1 MKQIIKQIIKQYT
14 FKFMIAVFFIIVNI
28 YLYTYPSAAVGE
40 IVDLLYNLDEN
51 KIAIINL
58 VFSMLLACVG
68 VLLTRLIWK
77 GLEFKIETQITK
89 KIKDK
94 LFAKLLKSKIEDIE
108 KIKNGEIM
116 SYFVSD
122 AKMISRVIT
131 KVIITGTRILTFL
144 IIVIIRMSSDCN
156 VKLTACALL
165 PVFIALIV
173 VIIIRNKIS
182 NSFKKAQESFT
193 ELSEFVQ
200 ESTDSI
206 RTTKAFVGEEKQIQT
221 FIQKNSVLK
230 KYNLDVSRN
239 QNILDICI
247 NIGFGLSYAITL
259 LYGSHMVLKGQISSG
274 DIVSFTAYLAQ
285 LEAPI
290 YWTPWLI
297 SRFKKFKISYDRLNK
312 MFNLKEEPIE
322 IKQIKKYKPLQ
333 GNIEIKDLTFK
344 YPGCLE
350 NVLEDININVK
361 KGETLGII
369 GMIGSGKTTLMN
381 LLLKLYNVGNGK
393 IIIDGKDINEIP
405 TEKIRERIC
414 YITQDSFLFSTTIKE
429 NINLFK
435 DEYKNE
441 QIELSTKKAMI
452 YDDIS
457 NMEKGIDTVIGEKG
471 IDLSGGQKQRVVIS
485 RAFLNKS
492 DIVIFDDTFS
502 ALDNRTEQHLLTNIK
517 ELTKDKTCIIVSNR
531 VSDIKHCNKILVLQQ
546 GRIIETGN
554 HNMLLKKQGA
564 YYEFYK
570 NQSRKS
576 SSELLV

>member
-1 MKQIIKQIIKQYT
+1 MKQIIKQIIKKYT

-51 KIAIINL
+51 KITIINL
-58 VFSMLLACVG
+58 VFSILLACVG

-221 FIQKNSVLK
+221 FIQKNSALK

-350 NVLEDININVK
+350 NVLEDININIK

-381 LLLKLYNVGNGK
+381 LLLKLYNVADGK

>member
-1 MKQIIKQIIKQYT
+1 MKQIIKQILKDYIW
-14 FKFMIAVFFIIVNI
+14 KFAIAVIFIIINI
-28 YLYTYPSAAVGE
+28 YLYTYPSAALGE
-40 IVDLLYNLDEN
+40 ITDLLYNVDEN
-51 KIAIINL
+51 KIRIMKL
-58 VFSMLLACVG
+58 VLFILLACGG

-77 GLEFKIETQITK
+77 NLEFKIETQITK

-94 LFAKLLKSKIEDIE
+94 LFTKLLKSKIEDIE

-122 AKMISRVIT
+122 AKIISRVIT
-131 KVIITGTRILTFL
+131 KVIITGTRISTF
-144 IIVIIRMSSDCN
+144 IVIVIIRMSSGCN
-156 VKLTACALL
+156 IKLTTCALL
-165 PVFIALIV
+165 PVFIALIT

-182 NSFKKAQESFT
+182 NSFKKSQQSFT

-206 RTTKAFVGEEKQIQT
+206 RTTKAFVGEETQIQT
-221 FIQKNSVLK
+221 FIQKNNTLK
-230 KYNLDVSRN
+230 KYNLQVSRN

-259 LYGSHMVLKGQISSG
+259 LYGSHLVLNGQITSG
-274 DIVSFTAYLAQ
+274 DIVAFIAYLGQ

-312 MFNLKEEPIE
+312 MFNLPEEPIE
-322 IKQIKKYKPLQ
+322 IKNIKKYRPLQ
-333 GNIEIKDLTFK
+333 GNIEIKNLTFK

-350 NVLEDININVK
+350 NVLENININVK

-381 LLLKLYNVGNGK
+381 LLLKLYNVSDGK

-414 YITQDSFLFSTTIKE
+414 YITQDSFLFSTTLKE

-457 NMEKGIDTVIGEKG
+457 NMEKGINTVIGEKG

-485 RAFLNKS
+485 RAFLSKS

-502 ALDNRTEQHLLTNIK
+502 ALDNRTEQHLLINIK

-554 HNMLLKKQGA
+554 HNTLLKKQGA

-570 NQSRKS
+570 NQSCKS
-576 SSELLV
+576 NSELLV

>member
-381 LLLKLYNVGNGK
+381 LLLKLYNVGDGK